1 MRNRAVNDVRKYRRL
16 TDDQAKLVALLID
29 EWPKDRPFTWSEIVK
44 VASVRLGVRWT
55 RQTLEKR
62 ECIKLAYLRRSSE
75 RRGADRKDGV
85 TPKRNRTTE
94 VERRIANLKD
104 ENARL
109 RERLNEYD
117 RRLIRYVAN
126 ALALGISETQLNE
139 PLRPILEPHA
149 RRRKL
154 KIVP

>member
-1 MRNRAVNDVRKYRRL
+1 MRKYRRL
-16 TDDQAKLVALLID
+16 TDEQARLVALLID
-29 EWPKDRPFTWSEIVK
+29 EWPKDRPFTWNEIVK
-44 VASVRLGVRWT
+44 VASARLGVRWT

-62 ECIKLAYLRRSSE
+62 ECIKLAYLRLTSE
-75 RRGADRKDGV
+75 RKGVSRQSGAA
-85 TPKRNRTTE
+85 PKRHRATE

-126 ALALGISETQLNE
+126 ALALGVSEAQLNE

-154 KIVP
+154 RIVP

>member
-1 MRNRAVNDVRKYRRL
+1 MRNRDLSDVRKYRRL
-16 TDDQAKLVALLID
+16 TDEQAKLVALLID

-44 VASVRLGVRWT
+44 VASARLGVRWT

-62 ECIKLAYLRRSSE
+62 ECIKLSYLRLSSE
-75 RRGADRKDGV
+75 RRGTGRQDGAV
-85 TPKRNRTTE
+85 PKRNRTTE
-94 VERRIANLKD
+94 VERRITNLKD

-126 ALALGISETQLNE
+126 ALARGVSEAQLNE

>member
-1 MRNRAVNDVRKYRRL
+1 MKNRGLNGVRKYRRL
-16 TDDQAKLVALLID
+16 TDEQAKLVALLID
-29 EWPKDRPFTWSEIVK
+29 EWPKDRPFTWGEIVK
-44 VASVRLGVRWT
+44 VVSVRLGVRWT

-62 ECIKLAYLRRSSE
+62 ECIKRSYQRQSTE
-75 RRGADRKDGV
+75 RTGAGRPGGAAP
-85 TPKRNRTTE
+85 TRHRATE

-126 ALALGISETQLNE
+126 ALALGVSEAQLNE

-154 KIVP
+154 KVVP

>member
-1 MRNRAVNDVRKYRRL
+1 MRNRDLNDVRKYRRL
-16 TDDQAKLVALLID
+16 TNEQARLVALLID

-44 VASVRLGVRWT
+44 VAAARLGVRWT

-62 ECIKLAYLRRSSE
+62 ECIKLAYLRLTSE
-75 RRGADRKDGV
+75 REGVSRQSGAA
-85 TPKRNRTTE
+85 PKRHRATE

-126 ALALGISETQLNE
+126 ALALGVSEAQLNE

-154 KIVP
+154 KVAP

>member
-1 MRNRAVNDVRKYRRL
+1 MRNRAVTDVRKYRRL

-85 TPKRNRTTE
+85 TPKRARTME

>member
-1 MRNRAVNDVRKYRRL
+1 MRKYRRL
-16 TDDQAKLVALLID
+16 TDEQARLVALLID
-29 EWPKDRPFTWSEIVK
+29 EWPKDRSFTWNEIVK
-44 VASVRLGVRWT
+44 VASARLGVRWT

-62 ECIKLAYLRRSSE
+62 ECIKLAYLRLTSE
-75 RRGADRKDGV
+75 RKGVSRQSGAAS
-85 TPKRNRTTE
+85 KRHRATE

-126 ALALGISETQLNE
+126 ALALGVSEAQLNE